1 MATYTCGLNW
11 LPDNKHWQESVL
23 CGIEKHHYV
32 FDPVIVH
39 QNCPSFLMK
48 DIWTKIHLERFLC
61 VYLHILGKLSEAA
74 VSLACVRE
82 ILGY

>member
-1 MATYTCGLNW
+1 MFLNKDLMATYTCGLNW

-39 QNCPSFLMK
+39 QNCP
-48 DIWTKIHLERFLC
+48 
-61 VYLHILGKLSEAA
+61 
-74 VSLACVRE
+74 
-82 ILGY
+82 